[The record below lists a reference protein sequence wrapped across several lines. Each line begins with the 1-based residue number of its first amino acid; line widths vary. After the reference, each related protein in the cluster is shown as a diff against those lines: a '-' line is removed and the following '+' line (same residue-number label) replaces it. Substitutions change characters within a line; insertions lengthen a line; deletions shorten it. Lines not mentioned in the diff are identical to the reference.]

1 MMGSADRGERLYRWL
16 IRLYPAEFRRRY
28 GGRLV
33 EAFIRQRSDHE
44 AAGGG
49 FVVFW
54 ASIVADV
61 AVSAVRLRVGSI
73 AERIGWS
80 GGTGAERTRKR
91 REPVMATILSDVRYA
106 WRGLFRNRSF
116 AVAALSTITLAIAAS
131 TAVFSVVDVALIR
144 PLPLEDP
151 DRLLFLAETHAE
163 QVGSGLVAPETLRD
177 WVEETT
183 TFEAFAASAFNSRIW
198 VDGDRAEVV
207 TAADVNDR
215 FFEVLGRGAQLGR
228 AFTEGDG
235 ERGEWLTVLSDAFW
249 RSRLGGDPGVIGR
262 TLSLDGRTYTVVGV
276 MPPRFAIPDGDVPMW
291 TLETWSGDTGRGG
304 RYLAVAGRL
313 APGRTAEQAES
324 ELDAIATRIAESFP
338 ATNEG
343 WDVSVTPLR
352 DTLIGAVA
360 APIRLIGV
368 AVALLLLVASFN
380 VAGLMLARGAARR
393 REMAVR
399 QALGGGWRIV
409 RLLVVES
416 VLIAGIGGVLGVVLA
431 SVLVRAL
438 VANPPIDIPLIETV
452 SIDGRALAFA
462 FSAVALTGLV
472 FGLVPAW
479 RASGASTSGAQ
490 ALRSAVGTEAKR
502 GSTTARVRAALVVGE
517 IAIAVVLVIGAALLL
532 RSLVALNAVDPGFE
546 TEDRVAARVFLD
558 GEAYRD
564 PAQRNAWVLRVQDG
578 VAAIPGVRAVG
589 TISVLPMEQIS
600 VNFDLPYGTRSTS
613 GLSRQDLPQAEFRV
627 VSGDIFDAMGIDLVR
642 GRGFRESDDT
652 NAPHVVV
659 INETL
664 AAQAFPGV
672 DPIGEQMAVYWA
684 AGAVYEVIGVAGDT
698 HQSGLSGAPSPQLYV
713 HFPQLS
719 LPFGATNIV
728 AATDGVAVAPLRGME
743 DAVLA
748 ADPGQ
753 PAHGVFTLESVVRD
767 SIARERF
774 ATTLLTGLAALAL
787 ILAAL
792 GLYGLV
798 SYIVRQRSRELAI
811 RMALGARRANAVG
824 SVLGH
829 SVSLATGG
837 AVIGVVAAGA
847 GTQFVESLL
856 FDVSPVDPLTYA
868 LVPVILVAVAALAA
882 ARPAWTAAN
891 ADPAAVL
898 RQE

>member
-1 MMGSADRGERLYRWL
+1 
-16 IRLYPAEFRRRY
+16 
-28 GGRLV
+28 
-33 EAFIRQRSDHE
+33 
-44 AAGGG
+44 
-49 FVVFW
+49 
-54 ASIVADV
+54 
-61 AVSAVRLRVGSI
+61 
-73 AERIGWS
+73 
-80 GGTGAERTRKR
+80 
-91 REPVMATILSDVRYA
+91 
-106 WRGLFRNRSF
+106 
-116 AVAALSTITLAIAAS
+116 
-131 TAVFSVVDVALIR
+131 
-144 PLPLEDP
+144 
-151 DRLLFLAETHAE
+151 
-163 QVGSGLVAPETLRD
+163 
-177 WVEETT
+177 
-183 TFEAFAASAFNSRIW
+183 
-198 VDGDRAEVV
+198 
-207 TAADVNDR
+207 
-215 FFEVLGRGAQLGR
+215 
-228 AFTEGDG
+228 
-235 ERGEWLTVLSDAFW
+235 
-249 RSRLGGDPGVIGR
+249 
-262 TLSLDGRTYTVVGV
+262 
-276 MPPRFAIPDGDVPMW
+276 
-291 TLETWSGDTGRGG
+291 
-304 RYLAVAGRL
+304 
-313 APGRTAEQAES
+313 
-324 ELDAIATRIAESFP
+324 
-338 ATNEG
+338 
-343 WDVSVTPLR
+343 
-352 DTLIGAVA
+352 
-360 APIRLIGV
+360 
-368 AVALLLLVASFN
+368 
-380 VAGLMLARGAARR
+380 
-393 REMAVR
+393 
-399 QALGGGWRIV
+399 
-409 RLLVVES
+409 
-416 VLIAGIGGVLGVVLA
+416 
-431 SVLVRAL
+431 
-438 VANPPIDIPLIETV
+438 
-452 SIDGRALAFA
+452 
-462 FSAVALTGLV
+462 
-472 FGLVPAW
+472 
-479 RASGASTSGAQ
+479 
-490 ALRSAVGTEAKR
+490 
-502 GSTTARVRAALVVGE
+502 
-517 IAIAVVLVIGAALLL
+517 
-532 RSLVALNAVDPGFE
+532 
-546 TEDRVAARVFLD
+546 
-558 GEAYRD
+558 
-564 PAQRNAWVLRVQDG
+564 
-578 VAAIPGVRAVG
+578 
-589 TISVLPMEQIS
+589 
-600 VNFDLPYGTRSTS
+600 
-613 GLSRQDLPQAEFRV
+613 V

-811 RMALGARRANAVG
+811 RMALGARRADAVG